1 MQCDRGGLHDDPLP
15 TLLPDWDTW
24 HRTAFEQGNS
34 QVFLKLATWMLLR
47 FRQLS
52 MTDMNA
58 DVNGVVI
65 PLNPRTIPF
74 SSPDDFLEALGMER
88 LYAAIVHM
96 ETRPRYISHLF
107 HALGTLANDAEIGF
121 SNHGSWPI
129 ASPPPVT
136 PR

>member
-1 MQCDRGGLHDDPLP
+1 
-15 TLLPDWDTW
+15 
-24 HRTAFEQGNS
+24 
-34 QVFLKLATWMLLR
+34 MLLR

-52 MTDMNA
+52 GTAIDA

-74 SSPDDFLEALGMER
+74 EDDDDFLEALGMER

-96 ETRPRYISHLF
+96 ETRPRFLSHLF
-107 HALGTLANDAEIGF
+107 HALGSLANDADIGH
-121 SNHGSWPI
+121 SNHGAWPI
-129 ASPPPVT
+129 ASPPPVL